1 MTDKVELNGFLN
13 ELISVLKKKFEV
25 YDGNIRSMRED
36 IRRLET
42 PKDDSSINELKN
54 KVRVM
59 ENMINSMKART
70 QVDTSLLKELE
81 SEESEKSERRH

>member
-1 MTDKVELNGFLN
+1 MADKVELNGFLN